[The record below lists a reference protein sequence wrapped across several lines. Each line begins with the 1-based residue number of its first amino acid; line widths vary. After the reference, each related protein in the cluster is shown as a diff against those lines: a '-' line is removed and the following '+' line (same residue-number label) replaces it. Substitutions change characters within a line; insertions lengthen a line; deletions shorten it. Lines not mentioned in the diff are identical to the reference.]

1 MRTPSLNLEKHRER
15 VNKTLFDAV
24 ECIRRFWTLYY
35 VYKTLFTLYRVRN
48 SHTVNIQNVNSK
60 KLAHF
65 LHLRFLTGR
74 GESSENERI
83 SWAWRVDLRRG
94 IHCKPTEIELSI
106 AGLMGGCTSVT
117 PQQQISRCRKQ
128 HICDNARKA
137 KGHDGGA
144 TMRAGSRLQGG
155 GGIDQGIASLGSG
168 GAHRSSAAH
177 APPPRPL
184 RG

>member
-1 MRTPSLNLEKHRER
+1 MR
-15 VNKTLFDAV
+15 
-24 ECIRRFWTLYY
+24 RRSCAELP
-35 VYKTLFTLYRVRN
+35 VRCGLRVRKVP
-48 SHTVNIQNVNSK
+48 SASEVEAPPAMPPPAAWPRHHSLCTSALFQ
-60 KLAHF
+60 
-65 LHLRFLTGR
+65 HLRFLTGR